1 MYHLWPSTSTVQV
14 CCDVMRMTAVVTYTG
29 KKGYLPVSADLIWS
43 VSAWQWF
50 HSSKTSNQKGIQ
62 VTPWSYFSLLGLGS
76 PHRAAYTASFQYKKY
91 ENRRAT
97 SIVSRGGGNKCKYRS
112 CFPFPFLVILMFFF
126 IFDDI
131 SSHFLPVEPSKLLTN
146 TALENSCKIKAIK
159 QETKFKADQ
168 GWRQKLFSTKRERER
183 LRWMLWSL
191 LLLVRVWLYL
201 RNSHAP
207 SLVQ

>member
-1 MYHLWPSTSTVQV
+1 MFYSKVSIFLHFVISFERNLTTFERTTGMYHLWPSTSTVQV

-76 PHRAAYTASFQYKKY
+76 PHRVADTASFQYKKY
-91 ENRRAT
+91 ENRRVT

-112 CFPFPFLVILMFFF
+112 CFPFPFLVILMFFDF
-126 IFDDI
+126 RFWPYMGI
-131 SSHFLPVEPSKLLTN
+131 S
-146 TALENSCKIKAIK
+146 
-159 QETKFKADQ
+159 
-168 GWRQKLFSTKRERER
+168 LF
-183 LRWMLWSL
+183 W
-191 LLLVRVWLYL
+191 
-201 RNSHAP
+201 
-207 SLVQ
+207 

>member
-1 MYHLWPSTSTVQV
+1 MSICPSGLSVCPAMHLMFSASGNGWHLCVILFSDLWGKNWTRRIPPKNPFWVVFYSKVSIFLHFVISFERNLTTFERTTGMYHLWPSTSTVQV

-91 ENRRAT
+91 ENRRVT
-97 SIVSRGGGNKCKYRS
+97 SIVSRGGGTNAS
-112 CFPFPFLVILMFFF
+112 IVPVFL
-126 IFDDI
+126 
-131 SSHFLPVEPSKLLTN
+131 S
-146 TALENSCKIKAIK
+146 
-159 QETKFKADQ
+159 
-168 GWRQKLFSTKRERER
+168 LF
-183 LRWMLWSL
+183 W
-191 LLLVRVWLYL
+191 
-201 RNSHAP
+201 
-207 SLVQ
+207 